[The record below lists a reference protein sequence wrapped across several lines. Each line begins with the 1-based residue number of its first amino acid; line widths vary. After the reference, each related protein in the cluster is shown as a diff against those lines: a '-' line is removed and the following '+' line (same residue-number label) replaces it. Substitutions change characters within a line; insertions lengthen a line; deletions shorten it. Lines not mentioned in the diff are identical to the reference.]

1 MYALRITLITCM
13 ICFMCF
19 PGKGLT
25 ANRMNTCKKEA
36 INLIETNHRKFEKAA
51 LAIYEFAETSLE
63 EYKSSEY
70 LADMLEQG
78 GFTVERGT
86 ADMPTAFIAVYG
98 SGKPVVG
105 ILAEYDALP
114 GLSQK
119 QALTSKEAIEKG
131 DPGHGCGHNLF
142 GAASTAAALAIK
154 AVMEKHNLSG
164 TVKLFGCPAEE
175 TGIGKVYMAKAGV
188 FDGLDA
194 CFSWHPGTKNEVR
207 LGSNNAVNSFEII
220 FRGKTAHAAADPH
233 NGRSALDAVELMNA
247 GVNFLREHV
256 KDSVRIHY
264 VIKDGGEAPNIVPD
278 YTRVWYFV
286 RDINRKGVEEVYARV
301 LKCAEGAVIMT
312 ETTMEVNLI
321 TGVYNYLPNNTLSL
335 VMHENFLM
343 VGPPE
348 FTEEEQA
355 FAKEMQ
361 KNLGISQDGVST
373 KIEELKKP
381 EKIARASTDVS
392 DVTWIVPTSG
402 ELTVVTAPLEIP
414 WHSWAVCSSSS
425 SSIGLKGMN
434 TAAKVLAASSIEVLM
449 DKNIVEKARKEFDK
463 KTDGFIYKSALT
475 DGQKPQV
482 PSSQR

>member
-1 MYALRITLITCM
+1 MDT
-13 ICFMCF
+13 
-19 PGKGLT
+19 
-25 ANRMNTCKKEA
+25 NKKEA
-36 INLIETNHRKFEKAA
+36 INWIDTNQRKFEKAA

-63 EYKSSEY
+63 EYQSSEY

-86 ADMPTAFIAVYG
+86 AGMPTAFIAVYG

-119 QALTSKEAIEKG
+119 QAFARKEAVETG
-131 DPGHGCGHNLF
+131 TPGHGCGHNLF
-142 GAASTAAALAIK
+142 GSASTAAALAIK
-154 AVMEKHNLSG
+154 EVMEKHSLPG

-188 FDGLDA
+188 FDDLDV

-207 LGSNNAVNSFEII
+207 LGSNNALNNFEII

-233 NGRSALDAVELMNA
+233 NGRSALDAVELMSA

-264 VIKDGGEAPNIVPD
+264 VIKDGGQAPNIVPD
-278 YTRVWYFV
+278 YARVWYFV
-286 RDINRKGVEEVYARV
+286 RDVNRKGVEDVYARV

-321 TGVYNYLPNNTLSL
+321 TGVYNYLPNNTLSS
-335 VMHENFLM
+335 VMHKNFLM

-348 FTEEEQA
+348 FTEAEKA

-361 KNLGISQDGVST
+361 KNLGIPEDGVST

-381 EKIARASTDVS
+381 ETIARASTDVS

-402 ELTVVTAPLEIP
+402 EMTVVTAPLEIP

-425 SSIGLKGMN
+425 SSIGLKGMH

-449 DKNIVEKARKEFDK
+449 DKDIVEKARKEFNK
-463 KTDGFIYKSALT
+463 KTDGFIYKSAVP
-475 DGQKPQV
+475 DGQKPPV
-482 PSSQR
+482 PQSQR